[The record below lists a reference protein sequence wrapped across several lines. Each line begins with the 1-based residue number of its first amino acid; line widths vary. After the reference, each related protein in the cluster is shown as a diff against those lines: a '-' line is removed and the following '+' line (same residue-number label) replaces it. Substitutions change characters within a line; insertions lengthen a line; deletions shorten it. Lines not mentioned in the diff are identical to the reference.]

1 MIGKILKKR
10 KMAQG
15 RNRAYLILA
24 GFLILVMSSLMFGGC
39 STIAGNDSAAYKAGG
54 VSGNLRRIFSGSGGG
69 CCNNSSVSEESEKS
83 SIAAKAEDYIRQKYN
98 IDDFEVNVA
107 DYGCHVQ
114 YDIYQNGKIFKS
126 LIYANGDFLEIS

>member
-1 MIGKILKKR
+1 MTAKILKKR

-24 GFLILVMSSLMFGGC
+24 GFLILVTSSLMLGGC
-39 STIAGNDSAAYKAGG
+39 SPIARYDSATYKVDG
-54 VSGNLRRIFSGSGGG
+54 VSSNLRRIFSGSGGG
-69 CCNNSSVSEESEKS
+69 CCNNSTVSEESEKS
-83 SIAAKAEDYIRQKYN
+83 NIASKAEEYIRQKYN
-98 IDDFEVNVA
+98 IADFEVDVA

-126 LIYANGDFLEIS
+126 LIYANGDFLEIF